1 MTPSVPILATSS
13 LTRRFGGLTAVD
25 RVSLEL
31 AGNGVHAIIGPNG
44 AGKSTL
50 VDLLSGEL
58 RATAGTVRLRGMD
71 ITDWTVDR
79 IARHGVSRTFQQSNL
94 FLSFS
99 AFENCR
105 LAAQSR
111 HAGLKRSWAGLLRP
125 AESNF
130 EWNDAADR
138 ALDLV
143 GLGDRGDLPASAL
156 SHGERRALEI
166 AMSLATTPSILLL
179 DEPLGGMGHDES
191 ARIVSL
197 LERLSASHAILLVE
211 HDMDA
216 VFALADRLTVMVN
229 GAVLATGTPDTIR
242 ANADVQRAYLGAD
255 SALMTA

>member
-1 MTPSVPILATSS
+1 MTTPDPILATSN
-13 LTRRFGGLTAVD
+13 LTRCFGGLTAVD

-31 AGNGVHAIIGPNG
+31 AGSGVHAIIGPNG

-50 VDLLSGEL
+50 VNLLSGEL
-58 RATAGTVRLRGMD
+58 RATAGAVRLRGVD
-71 ITDWTVDR
+71 IGDWTVDR
-79 IARHGVSRTFQQSNL
+79 IARHGLARTFQQSNL

-111 HAGLKRSWAGLLRP
+111 NAGLARGLTGLLIP
-125 AESNF
+125 AESCS

-138 ALDLV
+138 ALDIV

-166 AMSLATTPSILLL
+166 AMSLATAPSILLL
-179 DEPLGGMGHDES
+179 DEPLAGMGIEES
-191 ARIVSL
+191 ARIVRL
-197 LERLSASHAILLVE
+197 LERLSASHAILLIE

-229 GAVLATGTPDTIR
+229 GAVLATGTPAAIR

-255 SALMTA
+255 SALVAA